1 MRITIEGH
9 DLPGRQFTSAGDQ
22 LENVHVGIQVGKE
35 PVGLVPGDAPSAHW
49 DVEVR
54 AVVVDDGTLDLR
66 GPAVHGS
73 RGDRFLY
80 LTWGDVDPD
89 GSFAMFRR
97 AKLMIAD
104 IEPELLTAT
113 AAGDGNLVATIGL
126 TDACRAPL
134 CARVRPP
141 AVRWHAR

>member
-22 LENVHVGIQVGKE
+22 LENVHV
-35 PVGLVPGDAPSAHW
+35 
-49 DVEVR
+49 
-54 AVVVDDGTLDLR
+54 GTLDLR

-104 IEPELLTAT
+104 IEPDLLTAT